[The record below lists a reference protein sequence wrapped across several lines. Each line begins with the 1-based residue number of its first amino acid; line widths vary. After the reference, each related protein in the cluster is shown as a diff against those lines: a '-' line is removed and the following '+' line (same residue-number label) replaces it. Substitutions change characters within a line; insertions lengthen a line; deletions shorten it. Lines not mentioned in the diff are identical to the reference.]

1 MPLNPC
7 LSICVVSERVQAVCD
22 VRRRR
27 LRRPLPPTR
36 PRPLLRARQHLRL
49 RRLLRHGHR
58 TQTFGEKINQILIIK
73 CSGPTR
79 VLYAKNPYIAAPISI

>member
-36 PRPLLRARQHLRL
+36 PRTLLRARKHLRL
-49 RRLLRHGHR
+49 RRLPSHGHR
-58 TQTFGEKINQILIIK
+58 TQNLGEQLI
-73 CSGPTR
+73 
-79 VLYAKNPYIAAPISI
+79 